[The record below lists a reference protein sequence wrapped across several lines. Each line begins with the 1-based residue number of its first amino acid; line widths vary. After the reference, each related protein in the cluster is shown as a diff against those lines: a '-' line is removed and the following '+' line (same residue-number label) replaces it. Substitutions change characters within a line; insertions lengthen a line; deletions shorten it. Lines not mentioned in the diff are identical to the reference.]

1 MDGKIRHGPGGAMT
15 GGAHVP
21 TVHVVMG
28 VYRPQARFLEQQIS
42 SILGQQGVAVRLL
55 AVIDGRDP
63 EAEAL
68 CRSDR
73 RVSVLPRHEHAGAY
87 LTYGAGLAA
96 AVARSRGNDDLFA
109 FADQDDIWEARKL
122 EALAAAMDRTG
133 AQLAACDAKVIGER
147 GEELAPSLRRLE
159 GRANDPRIDS
169 LLIANSMSGMELVF
183 SRALAELACP
193 FPPAGNGLFL
203 HDWWLAS
210 LAAASGRVVFVDEAL
225 VRYRHHAGN
234 LMGPRLAGRPGPGN
248 RKPGGRAHNAF
259 RRRARLASCLE
270 LRLKESGRKADPAIL
285 RLSGSR
291 LAAGTWLFG
300 RSVVS
305 ALRGR
310 HDERRGAFWAAAGAL
325 ASLVSGE
332 SNPAQS

>member
-1 MDGKIRHGPGGAMT
+1 MT

-63 EAEAL
+63 ETEAL

-96 AVARSRGNDDLFA
+96 AVARSTGNDDLFA

-122 EALAAAMDRTG
+122 EVLAAALDRTG

-147 GEELAPSLRRLE
+147 DEELAPSLCRLE
-159 GRANDPRIDS
+159 GRANDPGIGS
-169 LLIANSMSGMELVF
+169 LLIANSASGMEMVF
-183 SRALAELACP
+183 RRPLAELSCP
-193 FPPAGNGLFL
+193 FPLAGNGLFL
-203 HDWWLAS
+203 HDWWLAA
-210 LAAASGRVVFVDEAL
+210 LAAATGKVVFIDETL

-234 LMGPRLAGRPGPGN
+234 LMGPRLAARPAPGS
-248 RKPGGRAHNAF
+248 RKPGGRARHAF
-259 RRRARLASCLE
+259 LRRASLASCLE
-270 LRLKESGRKADPAIL
+270 QRLKECGREVDPAIF

-291 LAAGTWLFG
+291 LAAGSWLAG
-300 RSVVS
+300 RSLVS
-305 ALRGR
+305 AIRGR
-310 HDERRGAFWAAAGAL
+310 RDERRGAFWAAAGAL
-325 ASLVSGE
+325 ASLASGE